1 VGSYSSLPALGAEGG
16 REEGSHKARVEPLQ
30 LGCAGECV
38 LLTGATGFLGAFV
51 LRELLAAN

>member
-1 VGSYSSLPALGAEGG
+1 MGSYSSLLALGAEGG
-16 REEGSHKARVEPLQ
+16 REEGCKPREEPLQ